1 VPSMT
6 IPTQPGVHTANPA
19 EPPVATERE
28 RRTFIRR
35 LAVIAILGF
44 AVRLAYVLV
53 ARRNHVPGGDAFFY
67 HVGANLLVDGNGF
80 IAPLPYALGARIQAA
95 DHPPLYMLY
104 LAIPSTV
111 GLRTALEH
119 VLWSTVLGTG
129 TVVVTGLLGRR
140 VGGVRVGLV
149 AACLAAV
156 YPNIWLHDG
165 ALLSETMAI
174 FVATVAL
181 LLAYRAWDHPGIA
194 RTVSLGAAC
203 GVAMLARS
211 ELVLLLP
218 ALFAPVILLAPGI
231 SVRQRLTRLG
241 VGTLVAIA
249 IIAPWVGYNL
259 SRFSHPVLLSS
270 QFEATL
276 AGANCRDTY
285 RGPSLGSITSTCVK
299 GLDPTTDESEASE
312 VLRDRAQAF
321 VRDNLGRVPVVVAA
335 RVGRVVGLYP
345 PGRLIDVEVFFE
357 GRERWLAA
365 LELISFYPVAVGA
378 LAGAFVLR
386 RRRTVPVFPL
396 LALPAIVIVTVA
408 VTYGSNRFRAPAET
422 SLVVLAAIAIDALW
436 QRWSARYQQS
446 RDGSDARAGV

>member
-6 IPTQPGVHTANPA
+6 IPTQPGVDAANPA
-19 EPPVATERE
+19 EPPPAAERE

-35 LAVIAILGF
+35 LALITAVGF
-44 AVRLAYVLV
+44 AVRVAYVLI

-67 HVGANLLVDGNGF
+67 HVGANLLVDGKGF
-80 IAPLPYALGARIQAA
+80 IAPLPYALGARIEAA

-104 LAIPSTV
+104 IALPSVV

-129 TVVVTGLLGRR
+129 TIVAVGALGRR
-140 VGGVRVGLV
+140 VGGFRVGLV
-149 AACLAAV
+149 AASLAAV

-174 FVATVAL
+174 FVATLAL
-181 LLAYRAWDHPGIA
+181 LLAYRAWDRPGIA
-194 RTVSLGAAC
+194 RTVALGAAC

-218 ALFAPVILLAPGI
+218 ALFAPVVLLATGV
-231 SVRQRLTRLG
+231 SVRQRLTGLAA
-241 VGTLVAIA
+241 GTLVALV

-285 RGPSLGSITSTCVK
+285 KGPSLGSITSTCVK
-299 GLDPTTDESEASE
+299 GLDPTTDESEAGV

-321 VRDNLGRVPVVVAA
+321 VGDNLSRVPVVVAA

-345 PGRLIDVEVFFE
+345 PDRLIDVEVFFE
-357 GRERWLAA
+357 GRERWLAT
-365 LELISFYPVAVGA
+365 LELVTFYPVALGA
-378 LAGAFVLR
+378 IAGAIVLR

-422 SLVVLAAIAIDALW
+422 SFVVLAAIAIDALW
-436 QRWSARYQQS
+436 QRWSARSRQS
-446 RDGSDARAGV
+446 RQGSVARAGV

>member
-1 VPSMT
+1 MT
-6 IPTQPGVHTANPA
+6 IPSQPGVQDANPA
-19 EPPVATERE
+19 EPPPAAERE
-28 RRTFIRR
+28 RRTFIRG
-35 LAVIAILGF
+35 LVLITVLGF
-44 AVRLAYVLV
+44 ALRLAYVLI

-67 HVGANLLVDGNGF
+67 HVGANLLVDGKGF
-80 IAPLPYALGARIQAA
+80 IAPLPYALGAQIQAA
-95 DHPPLYMLY
+95 DHPPLYITF
-104 LAIPSTV
+104 LAIPSAV

-119 VLWSTVLGTG
+119 VLWSMLLGTG
-129 TVVVTGLLGRR
+129 TIAMTGALGRR
-140 VGGVRVGLV
+140 VAGVRVGLV
-149 AACLAAV
+149 AAALAAV

-174 FVATVAL
+174 FVATVTL
-181 LLAYRAWDHPGIA
+181 LLAYRAWDQPSMGRIVA
-194 RTVSLGAAC
+194 LGAAC
-203 GVAMLARS
+203 GAAMLSRS

-218 ALFAPVILLAPGI
+218 ALLAPVVLLAGGI
-231 SVRQRLTRLG
+231 SLRERLTRLAA
-241 VGTLVAIA
+241 GTVVALVVV
-249 IIAPWVGYNL
+249 APWVGYNL

-299 GLDPTTDESEASE
+299 GLDPTTDESEASV
-312 VLRDRAQAF
+312 VLRDRAQDF

-335 RVGRVVGLYP
+335 RVGRAVGVYP
-345 PGRLIDVEVFFE
+345 PDRLIDVEVFFE
-357 GRERWLAA
+357 GRERWVAT
-365 LELISFYPVAVGA
+365 LELITFYPVAIGA
-378 LAGAFVLR
+378 IAGAVVLR

-436 QRWSARYQQS
+436 LRFAS
-446 RDGSDARAGV
+446 RTREPRQGSTARAGV